1 MLLGVAAGDA
11 EAELAWMADKALNLR
26 IFPDAEGRMNLSVLD
41 VGGEI
46 TVVSQFTL
54 LADTARG
61 RRPSFAA
68 AADPS
73 LAEPLYRA
81 FVERLRAS
89 GLPVA
94 EGEFGA
100 MMNVSLDNWG
110 PVTIVLDSP

>member
-1 MLLGVAAGDA
+1 MNRCEVSVEGRTVARTGTGLLVLLGVAAGDA

-54 LADTARG
+54 LADTASG
-61 RRPSFAA
+61 RRPSFSA

-73 LAEPLYRA
+73 LA
-81 FVERLRAS
+81 
-89 GLPVA
+89 
-94 EGEFGA
+94 
-100 MMNVSLDNWG
+100 
-110 PVTIVLDSP
+110 